1 MLVLQAIPAPRQFG
15 FCALHRRSYAGG
27 AGGVAQARRTDES
40 NSRSRAVAGP
50 AGAASGAVVAV
61 LPAVGRRGRGP
72 PEGLCLPPGR
82 PCPTRASGGGASS
95 VRSGARYGFVTFVIC
110 MATFSYSIL
119 HLIVTLGD

>member
-1 MLVLQAIPAPRQFG
+1 MREGWPRRVGRTRVTAGAGRSLVPLGQRLGRLWLSSPRLG
-15 FCALHRRSYAGG
+15 GGG
-27 AGGVAQARRTDES
+27 AA
-40 NSRSRAVAGP
+40 
-50 AGAASGAVVAV
+50 
-61 LPAVGRRGRGP
+61 P